1 MNVNL
6 KSKKRAVLP
15 SRPSPPSVDR
25 IMEDVGG
32 AEPDDPVFAI
42 LQQPQHREAS
52 PRHAGETGEAERTF
66 QQCRRHADVKH
77 QLQEVGAVLTR
88 QRDHLRAAGQRLDRH
103 LAEVKGGLC

>member
-1 MNVNL
+1 MNVSL

-25 IMEDVGG
+25 ILEDVGG

-42 LQQPQHREAS
+42 LQQPQH
-52 PRHAGETGEAERTF
+52 PGETGEAERTF